1 MDPDKF
7 LSAKGDSRLN
17 AIYSLR
23 CFLGLARMDC
33 IVWQRAIF
41 SCAFLVSDEV
51 PTSCL

>member
-7 LSAKGDSRLN
+7 LSEKGDSQFN

-33 IVWQRAIF
+33 IV
-41 SCAFLVSDEV
+41 
-51 PTSCL
+51 